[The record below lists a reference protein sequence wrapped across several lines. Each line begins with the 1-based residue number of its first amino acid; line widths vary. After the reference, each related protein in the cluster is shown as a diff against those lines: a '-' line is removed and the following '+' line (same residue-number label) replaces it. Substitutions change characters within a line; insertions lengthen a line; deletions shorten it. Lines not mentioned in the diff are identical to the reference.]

1 MKEIDICFIGKNLIA
16 KWIQI
21 YFYSISN
28 IKHRIIYFISKIIM
42 QKKKN
47 TGSSSKQ
54 WNVIDKYNQISS

>member
-42 QKKKN
+42 QKKKILAVLQN
-47 TGSSSKQ
+47 SGM
-54 WNVIDKYNQISS
+54 